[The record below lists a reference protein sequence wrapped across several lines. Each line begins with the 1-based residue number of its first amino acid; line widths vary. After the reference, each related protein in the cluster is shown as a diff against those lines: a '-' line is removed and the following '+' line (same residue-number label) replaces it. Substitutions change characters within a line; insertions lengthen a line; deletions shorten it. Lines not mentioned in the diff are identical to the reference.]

1 MKYSF
6 DTSAFLNPWNRDY
19 PPDIFGSLWEGF
31 DDLIQSGRLLA
42 TEEVLEELR
51 RKDDE
56 MYRWALDRRQMFVPL
71 HGLIQQ
77 AVIGILAEYPRLIDN
92 RRNRSGADP
101 FVIALAQ
108 VEDCTVVTCETRT
121 NSLIR
126 PHIPDVCDALNI
138 RCIDVVGLIR
148 EQGWNF

>member
-1 MKYSF
+1 MRYSF

-31 DDLIQSGRLLA
+31 DDLIQSENLIA
-42 TEEVLEELR
+42 TEEVLIELQ
-51 RKDDE
+51 RKDDAV
-56 MYRWALDRRQMFVPL
+56 YQWASRRRHMFVPL
-71 HGLIQQ
+71 YGHIQQ
-77 AVIGILAEYPRLIDN
+77 AAIGILAKYPRLIDN

-121 NSLIR
+121 NSLNR

-148 EQGWNF
+148 EQGWSF